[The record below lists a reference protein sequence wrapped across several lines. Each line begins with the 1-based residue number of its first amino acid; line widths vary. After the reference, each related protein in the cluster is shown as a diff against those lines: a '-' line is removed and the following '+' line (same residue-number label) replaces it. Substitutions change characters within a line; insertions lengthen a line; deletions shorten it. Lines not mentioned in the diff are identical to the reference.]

1 MLRCFL
7 AVMVSFAILLV
18 APDSSR
24 ESHAIGF
31 IKSVTPLN
39 ISPKGPGVPPGAGT
53 PSGIDSLTPLLT
65 WSGSDYFTQKR
76 DSCVFAFYRV
86 IVRDDQGRAVIDEVV
101 DTDATSYK
109 VPPGILQYGR
119 IYSWS
124 FELITASLGLNQQTK
139 QIEKNEYRRKGSPES
154 LFFKTPSDPRQA
166 GQPAAQRLSA
176 QLVSSSVVV
185 NPQQALLKP
194 AEKVLLRIAGG
205 NPPYLIENGVAGLG
219 VKKISDT
226 EFELTMPTGRKTHVL
241 ATQVQGS
248 MKDIKKIVIMDSRRQ
263 QFVFYYGAE

>member
-1 MLRCFL
+1 MLRCL
-7 AVMVSFAILLV
+7 AVLMMLFAVLFV
-18 APDSSR
+18 APDSIR

-31 IKSVTPLN
+31 IKSVTPLK
-39 ISPKGPGVPPGAGT
+39 ISPKGPGVPTGAGT
-53 PSGIDSLTPLLT
+53 PAGIDSLTPLLT
-65 WSGSDYFTQKR
+65 WSGSDYFTQKK

-109 VPPGILQYGR
+109 VPPGMLQYGR

-124 FELITASLGLNQQTK
+124 FELVTASLGLNQQTK
-139 QIEKNEYRRKGSPES
+139 QIDKNEYRRKGSPES

-166 GQPAAQRLSA
+166 VQPAAQRLSA
-176 QLVSSSVVV
+176 QLVSSSTMV
-185 NPQQALLKP
+185 NSQQALLKP
-194 AEKVLLRIAGG
+194 GEKVRLKIAGG
-205 NPPYLIENGVAGLG
+205 SAPYTIENPVAGLG
-219 VKKISDT
+219 VRKISDA

-248 MKDIKKIVIMDSRRQ
+248 MKDVRKIMITDSRRQ